1 MRRLATDIWLGMQA
15 GRARVGLTFFSLM
28 LGLFAITILLAAF
41 AGLQRQARDLTDA
54 FGANALMRVR
64 TPAAEGA
71 AEWHRHQVDLLRENL
86 TGEAWVAGIK
96 WLVAGA
102 EFDFP
107 VGVSDAELARARGWR
122 WVAGRAWDAHDE
134 QSGARHVVASAEL
147 CREKH
152 WGVGQLLTL
161 GGEVFRLTGIFEP
174 TGVALEMLPEQRA
187 LFILHSAD
195 YLEAGDEE
203 ARGRVDAVLL
213 RGRGGEAPG
222 RLQRRA
228 EALMAQ
234 PGGGGGEGGWI
245 SAASLLR
252 GIRHWQRVIAW
263 TAGTG
268 GAFSLL
274 LGAAM
279 LAGMLLSGVRER
291 VPEIGLRRA
300 LGARRRDIAALFV
313 AEALVLTVAAA
324 LCGMALAEGM
334 LRGVGAYFPL
344 PFYFGAFARLLPL
357 ALAVVLGLFCSIGP
371 AGIAARMPPAEA
383 LRNE

>member
-107 VGVSDAELARARGWR
+107 VGVSDAELARVRGWR

-234 PGGGGGEGGWI
+234 PGGGGGEGEWI

-252 GIRHWQRVIAW
+252 GIFGSVTTC
-263 TAGTG
+263 TADW
-268 GAFSLL
+268 S
-274 LGAAM
+274 
-279 LAGMLLSGVRER
+279 
-291 VPEIGLRRA
+291 
-300 LGARRRDIAALFV
+300 
-313 AEALVLTVAAA
+313 
-324 LCGMALAEGM
+324 
-334 LRGVGAYFPL
+334 
-344 PFYFGAFARLLPL
+344 
-357 ALAVVLGLFCSIGP
+357 
-371 AGIAARMPPAEA
+371 
-383 LRNE
+383 

>member
-234 PGGGGGEGGWI
+234 PGGGGGG
-245 SAASLLR
+245 R
-252 GIRHWQRVIAW
+252 G
-263 TAGTG
+263 
-268 GAFSLL
+268 
-274 LGAAM
+274 
-279 LAGMLLSGVRER
+279 SGF
-291 VPEIGLRRA
+291 P
-300 LGARRRDIAALFV
+300 RRRCCGGFV
-313 AEALVLTVAAA
+313 T
-324 LCGMALAEGM
+324 GSG
-334 LRGVGAYFPL
+334 
-344 PFYFGAFARLLPL
+344 
-357 ALAVVLGLFCSIGP
+357 
-371 AGIAARMPPAEA
+371 
-383 LRNE
+383 